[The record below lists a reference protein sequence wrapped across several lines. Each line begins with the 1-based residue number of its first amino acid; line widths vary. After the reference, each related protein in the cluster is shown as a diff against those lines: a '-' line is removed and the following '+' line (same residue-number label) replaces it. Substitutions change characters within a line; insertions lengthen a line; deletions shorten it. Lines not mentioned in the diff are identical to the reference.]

1 MLSYQPPFMDVGN
14 LTIFKDDTDP
24 ETFYYAN
31 IQPAIVQNAEG
42 PSLAAYTILPESS
55 TDESINQVIDS
66 SLSMEVSL
74 GVSEEILDV
83 AIEQIKEQWGKN
95 AKRLLPVTVT
105 DGKVYLIL
113 ASAGEEPDPKE
124 WYVSSGISPSIFGD
138 NRAALV
144 VKTSGEEAK
153 RLVAALNE
161 DMVAGHVYYE
171 MNMLGIAPTFKAR
184 LRVKWDRIYKHF
196 EDMKVKNFIFAREEI
211 SNTFDE
217 LKESSLVEMEIEEL
231 DPDVSQYASKALL
244 DELKTEAVKNLFKPS
259 VPPLSA
265 SQKIENRIAHGVGM
279 IHSSIIPGS
288 HYILRNNKEIQ
299 SNELIVDLRERKAK
313 KYPFYPQALLST
325 MIQKAGGLHDRLK
338 WIKLDDLPFRP
349 ETITADLAADTFT
362 IANIRSVKIDCEV
375 WDQTLNKK
383 ERDHTFI
390 FDGKDKLKGTFK
402 YTRQHSNVYRYRYR
416 ATIYINNEGTG
427 LPSQMEVDWQDTE
440 SEFIY
445 FNPSEYFENTKLQ
458 IGIDDT
464 SIFEHT
470 HLIETKVTVREK
482 KSNKKVLTNTFLL
495 EADKEKKEPHLL
507 SLLHSKLH
515 PVKIDLRVVYY
526 IPGSEEFTLELPDHE
541 DFSFFIPN
549 PFENKWT
556 VELMSNADWEQTGKM
571 IVETRIWDNT
581 RGVWITDKFNFTKEQ
596 HSHQLG
602 VVTSLDTPKENLEYR
617 NTVIKNNSDVVRG
630 PWTDHKGPI
639 LMVKDTVKPARSIKV
654 MLAEAPDFEE
664 FEIKELS
671 VNIIYVDED
680 NNFKVNSD
688 DNGKLVFRKVGDV
701 VRFTHELKDPSL
713 LAYKYRYKVRSE
725 SGDNFRSDWVTSEDE
740 KIEITVP
747 ETIW

>member
-325 MIQKAGGLHDRLK
+325 MIQKAGGLQDRLK

-390 FDGKDKLKGTFK
+390 FDGKEKLKGTFK
-402 YTRQHSNVYRYRYR
+402 YTRQHSNAYRYRYR

-470 HLIETKVTVREK
+470 HLIETTVTVREK

-515 PVKIDLRVVYY
+515 PVKIDLQVVYY

-725 SGDNFRSDWVTSEDE
+725 SGDNFRSDWVISEDE